1 MRTKAVLF
9 FLLLLPVYV
18 VNGQDDKREYLKKV
32 LDNLEQIKSATYKVE
47 GEVWNPGDTIPSSI
61 RKYMVKEFDNPAD
74 STIGASFVNLG
85 TDDGKE
91 FQFGYNGEV
100 RVLVNH
106 AVKEIKIDNFTTR
119 PLPVRPLSPP
129 FFNYCKNIVRYA
141 LETEDSIATTLED
154 CGDYFHFKLVINENT
169 QVEFFGKAYHMPP
182 PPFYVEPTS
191 IYELWIHKS
200 NGLPYKKRRA
210 MSHDISVET
219 CCNVE
224 INKETID
231 RFDVF
236 DYVPQ
241 GYETKKYDMA
251 FLPGIWPLI

>member
-1 MRTKAVLF
+1 M
-9 FLLLLPVYV
+9 

-47 GEVWNPGDTIPSSI
+47 SEVWNPGDTIPSSI
-61 RKYMVKEFDNPAD
+61 RKYIVKEFDDPAD

-119 PLPVRPLSPP
+119 PLPFRPLTPP

-141 LETEDSIATTLED
+141 LETEDSIVTTLED
-154 CGDYFHFKLVINENT
+154 CGDYFHFKL
-169 QVEFFGKAYHMPP
+169 A
-182 PPFYVEPTS
+182 
-191 IYELWIHKS
+191 
-200 NGLPYKKRRA
+200 
-210 MSHDISVET
+210 
-219 CCNVE
+219 
-224 INKETID
+224 
-231 RFDVF
+231 
-236 DYVPQ
+236 
-241 GYETKKYDMA
+241 
-251 FLPGIWPLI
+251 